1 MAESDKLAVTEVEE
15 SSILRLFHETQ
26 VLGLASDLFWGI
38 WAQLQATS
46 STIDFDY
53 FDYSLQ
59 RIGVHDQMCDSVI
72 EAARIYVSASAERA

>member
-1 MAESDKLAVTEVEE
+1 MKE

-26 VLGLASDLFWGI
+26 VLGLASHLFWGI

-53 FDYSLQ
+53 FEYSLQ
-59 RIGVHDQMCDSVI
+59 RIGVHDQMCDRVV
-72 EAARIYVSASAERA
+72 EAARAYVGASAERA